1 VLPVCPSGD
10 LWKRLDKLFYTCL
23 ELPPEARPA
32 FLDQNCADDS
42 ELRKELEALLQGV
55 EEPMDLLQG
64 PILEA
69 AHELVARSELS
80 GLAPGTR
87 LDHYEIISLFA
98 TGGMGQIYLAE
109 DTALKRRVAIKVL
122 PPDFTLDEHSLERF
136 EREAQAASALN
147 HPNILTIY
155 ECGQTD
161 GLRFIVSEFVEGS
174 TLREKL
180 AAGRLELNAV
190 LDIGI
195 QIAIALDTAHCAGI
209 IHRDI
214 KPENLMVRS
223 DGLLKVLDFGIAK
236 LIRPHALRTQIS
248 GVTTSITQPAI
259 LIGTAAYMSPEQATG
274 KDIDTRS
281 DLFSFGVV
289 LYEMTTGVSPFL
301 AETPGGILENILT
314 LTPAAVTHLN
324 PEAPAALEE
333 IIHKG
338 LEKDPNLRY
347 QHASEMRSDLQCL
360 KLDTDSGELSAVRK
374 STAAASK
381 ARVWIAI
388 AAALI
393 AAAAL
398 GAYLASRHRAKLT
411 DKDRI
416 VLADFSNST
425 GDAVFDDTLKTAL
438 SVALNQSPF
447 LNVLSDSKVSKTL
460 ELMTRPADSK
470 LTPEVAQGVCQ
481 RTGSKAY
488 VAGSIAA
495 LGNEYVLGLK
505 AVNCQSGDTLAEELI
520 TANSKEKV
528 LGAVGRVA
536 SKLRSELGE
545 SLATVQKFDVPL
557 EEATTSSLDALKAYS
572 LGGRVSFQKSS
583 EASLPY
589 FQRAVQLDPN
599 FAMGFYALGTE
610 YESLGELERAAGYAT
625 KAFKLREHASER
637 ERLLITATYYLDV
650 TGELDKAIAT
660 YQQEVESYPR
670 SATGYF
676 GLGVVYAAQ
685 GQYGKA
691 SEATRRGLELQPDEH
706 SSYENLVSYL
716 IALQR
721 FDEARRAIH
730 EAQAR
735 KVDDYILH
743 NALYALA
750 FLASDSAAMEQQQQW
765 YAGKAEVEPNGF
777 SLASTTEA
785 FAGHLRKAREVT
797 RQAAES
803 AIRADSR
810 ESGAVWWENA
820 ALREAAFGNFVEAR
834 QAASAGLKLDPTSQ
848 GVRVEAALAYAMAGD
863 TARAQAMTKVLNKRY
878 PLDTQVQSL
887 WLPGIQAQMEMNR
900 KEADAAV
907 KSLQPALPPIEYG
920 QIGFVNNMS
929 CLYPTYI
936 RGEAYL
942 ASGQG
947 TKAAVEFQKILD
959 HNGIVWNCWTGAL
972 AHLGLARASVLESTK
987 SQGADADAA
996 RVRALAAY
1004 KDFLTLWK
1012 DADPDIPI
1020 LKQAKAEYAK
1030 LQN

>member
-1 VLPVCPSGD
+1 
-10 LWKRLDKLFYTCL
+10 
-23 ELPPEARPA
+23 
-32 FLDQNCADDS
+32 
-42 ELRKELEALLQGV
+42 
-55 EEPMDLLQG
+55 
-64 PILEA
+64 
-69 AHELVARSELS
+69 
-80 GLAPGTR
+80 
-87 LDHYEIISLFA
+87 
-98 TGGMGQIYLAE
+98 
-109 DTALKRRVAIKVL
+109 
-122 PPDFTLDEHSLERF
+122 
-136 EREAQAASALN
+136 
-147 HPNILTIY
+147 
-155 ECGQTD
+155 
-161 GLRFIVSEFVEGS
+161 
-174 TLREKL
+174 
-180 AAGRLELNAV
+180 
-190 LDIGI
+190 
-195 QIAIALDTAHCAGI
+195 
-209 IHRDI
+209 
-214 KPENLMVRS
+214 
-223 DGLLKVLDFGIAK
+223 
-236 LIRPHALRTQIS
+236 
-248 GVTTSITQPAI
+248 
-259 LIGTAAYMSPEQATG
+259 
-274 KDIDTRS
+274 
-281 DLFSFGVV
+281 
-289 LYEMTTGVSPFL
+289 
-301 AETPGGILENILT
+301 
-314 LTPAAVTHLN
+314 
-324 PEAPAALEE
+324 
-333 IIHKG
+333 
-338 LEKDPNLRY
+338 
-347 QHASEMRSDLQCL
+347 
-360 KLDTDSGELSAVRK
+360 
-374 STAAASK
+374 
-381 ARVWIAI
+381 
-388 AAALI
+388 
-393 AAAAL
+393 
-398 GAYLASRHRAKLT
+398 
-411 DKDRI
+411 
-416 VLADFSNST
+416 
-425 GDAVFDDTLKTAL
+425 
-438 SVALNQSPF
+438 
-447 LNVLSDSKVSKTL
+447 
-460 ELMTRPADSK
+460 
-470 LTPEVAQGVCQ
+470 
-481 RTGSKAY
+481 
-488 VAGSIAA
+488 
-495 LGNEYVLGLK
+495 
-505 AVNCQSGDTLAEELI
+505 
-520 TANSKEKV
+520 
-528 LGAVGRVA
+528 
-536 SKLRSELGE
+536 
-545 SLATVQKFDVPL
+545 
-557 EEATTSSLDALKAYS
+557 
-572 LGGRVSFQKSS
+572 
-583 EASLPY
+583 
-589 FQRAVQLDPN
+589 
-599 FAMGFYALGTE
+599 
-610 YESLGELERAAGYAT
+610 
-625 KAFKLREHASER
+625 
-637 ERLLITATYYLDV
+637 V